1 MTKEEL
7 QALTKTLG
15 EQATAEIGKQ
25 MAAYDAAVKKLED
38 QVKAQAGGVTENQFK
53 EWKEASEK
61 MVNEVKEAAAKQGT
75 TLAELSLKLNDSK
88 GISRKSVYDQLVE
101 DQDKIKAITFEGNKT
116 GSIEYMVD
124 MSSGK
129 ALLIPIKINS
139 SFNSKAAGTMATV
152 GDVGGSGN
160 PASISQ
166 AMDAAS
172 ILRLGLGA
180 PVNNQFRNTAF
191 VFDLCNTVNGAYDAS
206 TAFAVWFDEVAQD
219 GAAGLVL
226 EGATKPKTQYK
237 YELRSK
243 TYKKRATVLELTEE
257 FSIDFAQLES
267 NIMNIGR
274 IDVMN
279 QVNDDIVADI
289 KANATAYNS
298 SAAFKGGTGIENI
311 NDYDV
316 IAALAAQVDTATFSN
331 VKANAALL
339 NTNKWYRM
347 GLTKNSYGSY
357 LNPPAVLDNVGII
370 ANPSIAADDLI
381 VGDFKN
387 YNILLRGGMIV
398 RIGYN
403 GTNFAENKF
412 SIVMEQYYQNYITN
426 AKKPAIVKGPDFATI
441 KALLTA

>member
-1 MTKEEL
+1 M
-7 QALTKTLG
+7 
-15 EQATAEIGKQ
+15 
-25 MAAYDAAVKKLED
+25 
-38 QVKAQAGGVTENQFK
+38 
-53 EWKEASEK
+53 
-61 MVNEVKEAAAKQGT
+61 
-75 TLAELSLKLNDSK
+75 
-88 GISRKSVYDQLVE
+88 
-101 DQDKIKAITFEGNKT
+101 
-116 GSIEYMVD
+116 
-124 MSSGK
+124 
-129 ALLIPIKINS
+129 
-139 SFNSKAAGTMATV
+139 
-152 GDVGGSGN
+152 
-160 PASISQ
+160 
-166 AMDAAS
+166 
-172 ILRLGLGA
+172 
-180 PVNNQFRNTAF
+180 
-191 VFDLCNTVNGAYDAS
+191 
-206 TAFAVWFDEVAQD
+206 
-219 GAAGLVL
+219 
-226 EGATKPKTQYK
+226 
-237 YELRSK
+237 RSK